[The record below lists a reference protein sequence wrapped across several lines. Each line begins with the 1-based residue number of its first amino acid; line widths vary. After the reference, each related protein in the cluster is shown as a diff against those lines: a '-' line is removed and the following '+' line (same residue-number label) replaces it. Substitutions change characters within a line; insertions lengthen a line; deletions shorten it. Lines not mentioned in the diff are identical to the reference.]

1 MKKALYKICRRLYFR
16 HLLPWAVWSWVYD
29 NTHKALTIEEKY
41 SGGGAAVSEK
51 DHKPPHGKRFPA

>member
-1 MKKALYKICRRLYFR
+1 MKKALYKVCRRLYFR

-29 NTHKALTIEEKY
+29 HTHKALTIDEKY
-41 SGGGAAVSEK
+41 CGGAAVSEK